1 MCCQMWVLSL
11 RGCDRNVLFLW
22 SYKHIFSQK
31 WYLPTSQHISPSISG
46 QNAAEQDGI
55 RQHGD
60 ASLSRKSGGVAET
73 KTGDQ
78 PCAWHSRVAQ
88 QTPAHS
94 TRLSG
99 ASHPSSQSI
108 HHTPTVI
115 LFVQINNEKAAATH
129 GGTQRV
135 VIAAF
140 VTGSDGLCGRLARL
154 HCDLV
159 CVCNFPQ
166 A

>member
-1 MCCQMWVLSL
+1 MT
-11 RGCDRNVLFLW
+11 DRCFLW
-22 SYKHIFSQK
+22 SHKYIFSQK
-31 WYLPTSQHISPSISG
+31 RNTCKPGSTFPINRWGGRSR
-46 QNAAEQDGI
+46 ADGI
-55 RQHGD
+55 CQHSD
-60 ASLSRKSGGVAET
+60 APPSRKSGGVAET
-73 KTGDQ
+73 ETGDQ

-88 QTPAHS
+88 HTQATAPS
-94 TRLSG
+94 SPG

-108 HHTPTVI
+108 HRRPAVI
-115 LFVQINNEKAAATH
+115 LFVQINNENAAAAH

-135 VIAAF
+135 VIAELQA
-140 VTGSDGLCGRLARL
+140 GSDGLCGRLALL